1 MDTLNTQDVNSV
13 IKQTLH
19 ICSLMY
25 FLSECTYECMHAC
38 MYADRVSC
46 ISEVV
51 HTGQVLYPLSYRASA
66 QKLGLQ

>member
-25 FLSECTYECMHAC
+25 VLSECTYECMHAR
-38 MYADRVSC
+38 MY
-46 ISEVV
+46 
-51 HTGQVLYPLSYRASA
+51 LLSQIFVQCRLASNT
-66 QKLGLQ
+66 LCT